1 MQAMSRSVLFTFC
14 ILSLFLA
21 NCNRTDVTPDERNKF
36 TGRYD
41 VDEANYTLETS
52 SVYRIEVR
60 KNDEIHDEILIDN
73 FFNTGVSVAAVV
85 TGSRIIIP
93 IQQISYYEIEG
104 TGVLN
109 GTELRITYYVSNSLN
124 SVVETLNAICT
135 RR

>member
-1 MQAMSRSVLFTFC
+1 MSRSVLFTFC